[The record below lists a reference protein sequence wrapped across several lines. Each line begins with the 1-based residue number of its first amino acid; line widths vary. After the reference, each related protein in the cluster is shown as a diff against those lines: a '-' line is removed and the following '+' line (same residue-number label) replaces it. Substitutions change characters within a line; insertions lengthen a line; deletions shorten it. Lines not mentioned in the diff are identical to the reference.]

1 MCFPFHSFCGTK
13 PQRARRVQ
21 TVNMATA
28 KAIKYIWARE
38 KWKKLLKLLF
48 CCMKTARVL
57 SCERTRVWHNQT
69 ANRKTLEMIPFLSAK
84 PEAHFSTQG
93 NERTRLI
100 SINFGF
106 VLLCFKSIWIK
117 KKLIRNMASGGL
129 MFSFCAKFCVCLSHA
144 RTASGFSQFNQQNR
158 NRNAKNPP
166 ILIDPRGIYV
176 AENECETTAGCMIC
190 LLNIPCSIRNIA
202 KNKTLRILV
211 CLSTWER
218 AQGENGSRLK
228 KNN

>member
-1 MCFPFHSFCGTK
+1 MFFHVSALVFDTIK
-13 PQRARRVQ
+13 LQ
-21 TVNMATA
+21 TG
-28 KAIKYIWARE
+28 KHW
-38 KWKKLLKLLF
+38 KWFLFFQQNPKRIFRLKE
-48 CCMKTARVL
+48 MK
-57 SCERTRVWHNQT
+57 ERDW
-69 ANRKTLEMIPFLSAK
+69 F
-84 PEAHFSTQG
+84 
-93 NERTRLI
+93 RLI
-100 SINFGF
+100 L
-106 VLLCFKSIWIK
+106 VLCFCVSNPFRL

-176 AENECETTAGCMIC
+176 AKNECETTAGCMIC